1 MCIKYNVLFFIL
13 VLMIFSSCKK
23 ESVIILA
30 NEQIQV
36 TFENMENQTK
46 EFVNLIE
53 GVSLIPL
60 DIDSVI
66 IPALPQL
73 RVTNENIYMFSN
85 RQQELYIYS
94 NSGKYINKISR
105 FGKGPNEYINAESF
119 SLNSKSDIILYDLGL
134 GKYLLFTKHGKFIKE
149 VKLKDFCDA
158 FVCLNDTTFAGFSR
172 VSERFIS
179 KPNAIK
185 VFGINGELIKSFLQ
199 LPTWINESSIVPSS
213 GSFFSINERD
223 VNLTIPYSNIVYQ
236 ITPDTF
242 VCKYN
247 INFGNHS
254 VPTDFMKKNARQIE
268 KDPIYFIKQ
277 MYDNKWA
284 ALVDFYQENSGY
296 VFFQYL
302 RENGIYYTL
311 HNKHSKKTLTSRLLS
326 LPEEWVMVIKPFL
339 ASDNNG
345 FYTMINANQLD
356 QLLVRAEYLTDMRL
370 IKLMNQYK
378 NYKSKV
384 NLKEDD
390 FVLVYL
396 KLKKP

>member
-1 MCIKYNVLFFIL
+1 MCKKSNVLFFIL
-13 VLMIFSSCKK
+13 VLIILCSCKE
-23 ESVIILA
+23 ESAEIVA

-36 TFENMENQTK
+36 SFENIENQTK

-53 GVSLIPL
+53 DVNLIPL

-66 IPALPQL
+66 IPDLPQL
-73 RVTNENIYMFSN
+73 RVTNENIYMLSE

-94 NSGKYINKISR
+94 KSGKYINKISR
-105 FGKGPNEYINAESF
+105 LGKGPNEYVNAESF

-149 VKLKDFCDA
+149 VKLKDFCDD
-158 FVCLNDTTFAGFSR
+158 FVCLNDTTFAGFFR
-172 VSERFIS
+172 VSEKFIS

-199 LPTWINESSIVPSS
+199 LPAWLNESSLSPTS
-213 GSFFSINERD
+213 GSFFSINESD
-223 VNLTIPYSNIVYQ
+223 VNLTMPYSNIVYQ

-247 INFGNHS
+247 IDFGNHS
-254 VPTDFMKKNARQIE
+254 IPADFMKKNSRQIE
-268 KDPIYFIKQ
+268 DNPSFLIEQ
-277 MYDNKWA
+277 MNDNKWA
-284 ALVDFYQENSGY
+284 GILDFYQENSGY

-302 RENGIYYTL
+302 IGYDIYYAI
-311 HNKHSKKTLTSRLLS
+311 HNKHSKKTLTSRFQS
-326 LPEEWVMVIKPFL
+326 LPGEWVMVIKPFL

-356 QLLVRAEYLTDMRL
+356 QLLVKAENLTDSRI
-370 IKLMNQYK
+370 IKLINQYK

-390 FVLVYL
+390 VVLVYL